1 MALAE
6 AGHGVAVIPSAQRAD
21 RYALRI
27 QAITYRGQRLRERLT
42 ILWAK
47 RRTLPPFAAAAGTCG
62 QGTHNGSF
70 PLRGRQVIPPLNRL
84 PVKVQIVWRAH
95 AIKSSSLELLRVRR

>member
-42 ILWAK
+42 ILRDK
-47 RRTLPPFAAAAGTCG
+47 RRTLAEKTLAMLRCNGTG
-62 QGTHNGSF
+62 PKF
-70 PLRGRQVIPPLNRL
+70 IKRGRIFYFQSDIDDRMNANGHMTSTAQA
-84 PVKVQIVWRAH
+84 KH
-95 AIKSSSLELLRVRR
+95 AAS

>member
-42 ILWAK
+42 IL
-47 RRTLPPFAAAAGTCG
+47 
-62 QGTHNGSF
+62 
-70 PLRGRQVIPPLNRL
+70 
-84 PVKVQIVWRAH
+84 
-95 AIKSSSLELLRVRR
+95 